1 MPPAERQ
8 IDGNVPEESQQ
19 HTISRRALLKALAA
33 AGGAVAATT
42 LLPGEWAKPVVKVGV
57 LPVHAQGSD
66 PSQTPTPT
74 ATVAAPLA
82 IITTCHAANVSG
94 NPAIGPTDTIETYA
108 EILPT
113 TGGITLRRTIT
124 LNETGHP
131 QNGVIRTDVDFTD
144 ALGRFQALNFDL
156 GTISPTISIGVD
168 RITILWEFVNSAE
181 GTGTCSR
188 NIEIA

>member
-66 PSQTPTPT
+66 PSPTPT
-74 ATVAAPLA
+74 ETVAAPLA

-108 EILPT
+108 DILPAT
-113 TGGITLRRTIT
+113 DGIALSRTIT

-144 ALGRFQALNFDL
+144 ASGRFQAAHCDL
-156 GTISPTISIGVD
+156 STISPTISTGVD

-188 NIEIA
+188 NIEIV